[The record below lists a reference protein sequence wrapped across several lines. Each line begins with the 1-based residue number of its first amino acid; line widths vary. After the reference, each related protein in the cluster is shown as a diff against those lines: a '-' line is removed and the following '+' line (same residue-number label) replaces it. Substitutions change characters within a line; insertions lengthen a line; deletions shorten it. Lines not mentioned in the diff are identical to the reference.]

1 MLSKKDF
8 FAKRIRCLPY
18 GRWERGYDNCFHQN
32 LLDENDQ
39 GDGLDPEGLSEFKEN
54 QDYNRLRQ
62 RQGTTTRMESIPK
75 NRVFKIRFS
84 KSISEILPEK
94 RSPR

>member
-54 QDYNRLRQ
+54 QDYNRLETKAGNHDKDGINTKEPGFQ
-62 RQGTTTRMESIPK
+62 NSI
-75 NRVFKIRFS
+75 F
-84 KSISEILPEK
+84 EINF
-94 RSPR
+94 